1 MFSMFCAAVC
11 VLHKQLH
18 FILHK
23 RICWWNT
30 HKGEN
35 NLREV
40 GRIKQISSKIGRSW
54 KYVRWLSSVIVHIIL
69 EWKEWNYVN
78 YFYKNL
84 AQLEFFRWHENGSP
98 SEWCRYALVQVP
110 VNKNVEVAGFCNA
123 IKPCCITHLY
133 VLDFIYQNQYWA
145 FNAKH
150 AAMPWPTQR
159 DIRMF
164 EFQ

>member
-1 MFSMFCAAVC
+1 
-11 VLHKQLH
+11 
-18 FILHK
+18 
-23 RICWWNT
+23 
-30 HKGEN
+30 
-35 NLREV
+35 
-40 GRIKQISSKIGRSW
+40 
-54 KYVRWLSSVIVHIIL
+54 VRWLSSVIVHIIL

-84 AQLEFFRWHENGSP
+84 AQLEFFRWHENESP
-98 SEWCRYALVQVP
+98 SEWCRYALAQVP
-110 VNKNVEVAGFCNA
+110 VNKNVEVADFCNA

-159 DIRMF
+159 DIAGKEAVLLPAGIHILYKLNLLPGTYMMVAVQGNAIIARTKF
-164 EFQ
+164 IVAK